1 MVINLKVVLIIT
13 LPAGAVLAD
22 LDGVILPI
30 LGLAA
35 LAGASDVFGGWLSLR
50 REHFDDPRYIIA
62 FSSGIV
68 VAAVFFE
75 LLPEA
80 VIGLDQPTLRYHML
94 LVAGGFFSFYV
105 VEKVLMLH
113 ACGEPECTTHAY
125 SPTMVAG
132 MAADNV
138 IDGVGIAAG
147 YLIDPTVG
155 VIVTLVIVAHEIPQ
169 GITSAELL
177 KHANWKRRNIV
188 IVLLVAGSA
197 YVAGAALGNFFSAEF
212 EQAAL
217 AFVTGTFIY
226 IGAADLMAEAHR
238 RFNVWVIA
246 AVLLGAG
253 IMYGLATVEGL
264 VG

>member
-1 MVINLKVVLIIT
+1 M
-13 LPAGAVLAD
+13 AEFAEAV
-22 LDGVILPI
+22 LPI
-30 LGLAA
+30 LALAA
-35 LAGASDVFGGWLSLR
+35 VAGASDVLGGWLALR

-80 VIGLDQPTLRYHML
+80 VAGVAEESLQGQML
-94 LVAGGFFSFYV
+94 LVAAGFFSFYV
-105 VEKVLMLH
+105 VEKGLMLH

-138 IDGVGIAAG
+138 VDGVGIAAG
-147 YLIDPTVG
+147 YLLDPAVG
-155 VIVTLVIVAHEIPQ
+155 IIVTLVVVAHEIPQ

-177 KHANWKRRNIV
+177 KHASWKRRNIL
-188 IVLLVAGSA
+188 IVLFIAGSA
-197 YVAGAALGNFFSAEF
+197 YVVGASLASVISPEF
-212 EQAAL
+212 YQGAL

-226 IGAADLMAEAHR
+226 IGAADLMGEAHR
-238 RFNVWVIA
+238 RFNALVMVSVMAGA
-246 AVLLGAG
+246 AL
-253 IMYGLATVEGL
+253 MLALTSVEGL
-264 VG
+264 IG

>member
-1 MVINLKVVLIIT
+1 MAEFGEVV
-13 LPAGAVLAD
+13 
-22 LDGVILPI
+22 LPI
-30 LGLAA
+30 LALAA
-35 LAGASDVFGGWLSLR
+35 IAGASDIFGGLLALR

-75 LLPEA
+75 LLPESVA
-80 VIGLDQPTLRYHML
+80 GVPEELLRGQML
-94 LVAGGFFSFYV
+94 LLAAGFFSFYL
-105 VEKVLMLH
+105 VEKTIMLH

-132 MAADNV
+132 MAGDNV

-147 YLIDPTVG
+147 YMLDPMIG
-155 VIVTLVIVAHEIPQ
+155 IVITLVVVAHEIPQ

-177 KHANWKRRNIV
+177 KHAGWKKRSIMK
-188 IVLLVAGSA
+188 VLAIAGGA
-197 YVAGAALGNFFSAEF
+197 YVIGAAMASVISPEFF
-212 EQAAL
+212 QGAL

-238 RFNVWVIA
+238 KFNKWVVGSVLAGA
-246 AVLLGAG
+246 AVMFALTA
-253 IMYGLATVEGL
+253 IEGL
-264 VG
+264 FEVA

>member
-1 MVINLKVVLIIT
+1 M
-13 LPAGAVLAD
+13 AD
-22 LDGVILPI
+22 LSGAILPI

-35 LAGASDVFGGWLSLR
+35 LAGAADVFGGWLSLR

-80 VIGLDQPTLRYHML
+80 VVGLPEDALRWHML

-138 IDGVGIAAG
+138 VDGVGIAAG
-147 YLIDPTVG
+147 YLIDPLIG
-155 VIVTLVIVAHEIPQ
+155 LIVTLVVVAHEIPQ

-177 KHANWKRRNIV
+177 KHAKWKRRNIYT
-188 IVLLVAGSA
+188 VLLI
-197 YVAGAALGNFFSAEF
+197 AGAAYVVGAGLGNFITAQL

-238 RFNVWVIA
+238 RFNVKVIL
-246 AVLLGAG
+246 AVLVGAA
-253 IMYGLATVEGL
+253 IMYGLTEVEGL
-264 VG
+264 IG

>member
-1 MVINLKVVLIIT
+1 M
-13 LPAGAVLAD
+13 AD
-22 LDGVILPI
+22 LFGIVLPI

-80 VIGLDQPTLRYHML
+80 VSGLDDSTLRAHML

-132 MAADNV
+132 MAADNLV
-138 IDGVGIAAG
+138 DGVGIAAG
-147 YLIDPTVG
+147 FLIDPMVG
-155 VIVTLVIVAHEIPQ
+155 VVVTLVVVAHEIPQ

-188 IVLLVAGSA
+188 IVLLL
-197 YVAGAALGNFFSAEF
+197 AGAAYVVGAAVGNFLSPQFV
-212 EQAAL
+212 QGAL

-238 RFNVWVIA
+238 RFNSRVIL
-246 AVLLGAG
+246 AVLAGAA
-253 IMYGLATVEGL
+253 IMYGLTLVEG
-264 VG
+264 VAG

>member
-1 MVINLKVVLIIT
+1 M
-13 LPAGAVLAD
+13 ADYLAS
-22 LDGVILPI
+22 LLPI

-35 LAGASDVFGGWLSLR
+35 VAGASDVFGGWLALR

-75 LLPEA
+75 LLPES
-80 VIGLDQPTLRYHML
+80 VVGLSEDALRTQML
-94 LVAGGFFSFYV
+94 IMALGFFSFYL
-105 VEKVLMLH
+105 VEKAIMLH

-132 MAADNV
+132 MAADNI
-138 IDGVGIAAG
+138 IDGVGIAVG
-147 YLIDPTVG
+147 FLLSPLVG
-155 VIVTLVIVAHEIPQ
+155 VIITATVVAHEIPQ

-188 IVLLVAGSA
+188 YVLVGAGSA
-197 YVAGAALGNFFSAEF
+197 YVAGAVLAGFLSPELYQG
-212 EQAAL
+212 AL
-217 AFVTGTFIY
+217 AFVTGTFVY

-238 RFNVWVIA
+238 RFNVKVIA
-246 AVLLGAG
+246 AVVAGALL
-253 IMYGLATVEGL
+253 MLALTSVEMF
-264 VG
+264 VEVA